1 VVRRGEEE
9 AAAAAAKA
17 EREAAL
23 SDGEIDEDEAE
34 EEEAFAADCDR
45 AWSHPDELDS
55 ICAALRRAQAAGEG
69 EAAQVARPQHW
80 GATSSLALL
89 VPGLPVVL
97 LVPGS

>member
-1 VVRRGEEE
+1 MARREEEE
-9 AAAAAAKA
+9 AAAATAKA

-23 SDGEIDEDEAE
+23 SDGEIDEDEAEE

-69 EAAQVARPQHW
+69 EAAQVARPQPP
-80 GATSSLALL
+80 ALL
-89 VPGLPVVL
+89 VT
-97 LVPGS
+97 GS